1 MDIITHCLALAPV
14 PGLAA
19 AFSVL
24 RYLATSI
31 QQVQASKQQL
41 LGLATAIAQLMT
53 TLNGEFAAKR
63 LLPENSVEPLHDLQR

>member
-24 RYLATSI
+24 RYLVTSI
-31 QQVQASKQQL
+31 QQVQVSKQQL
-41 LGLATAIAQLMT
+41 LGLATAMAQLMA
-53 TLNGEFAAKR
+53 TLNVEFAASR
-63 LLPENSVEPLHDLQR
+63 LSPENSAEPLHNLQR